1 MSKIVEVHAREVL
14 DSRGNPTVEA
24 DVLTDTGATGSA
36 CAPSGAST
44 GSREALELRD
54 GDKGRYLGKGVLK
67 AVANINDTIGPALI
81 GRDPADQRAL
91 DARLIELDG
100 TANKSNL
107 GANAMLAVSLA
118 AAKAAAQGSG
128 QPLFRHINTL
138 MGGVDMR
145 MPVPM
150 MNILNGGEHA
160 DNNVDIQEFMVQP
173 VSMGSFTEALRCG
186 AEVFHALKSVLS
198 SRGLSTAVGDEG
210 GFAPD
215 LASNAEALAMISE
228 AVDKAGYELGKDVT
242 LALDCAASEF
252 YSDDAY
258 RLTGEGVT
266 YSSTQFAGYLA
277 DLCDAYPIISIEDGM
292 DENDWEGWKQLTDR
306 IGDRIQLV
314 GDDLFVTNT
323 DILAD
328 GIDRGVANSIL
339 IKLNQIG
346 TLSET
351 LDAIIMAQDAG
362 YTAVISH
369 RSGETEDTTIADL
382 AVASG
387 AGQIKTGSLC
397 RSDRVAKYNRLL
409 RIEEALGGT
418 GRYRG
423 RAEFDTIGAS
433 AL

>member
-1 MSKIVEVHAREVL
+1 MSRIALINAREIL

-24 DVLTDTGATGSA
+24 EVFTEEGASGRA

-54 GDKGRYLGKGVLK
+54 GDEGRYLGKGVET
-67 AVANINDTIGPALI
+67 AVKNIAEQIAPALK
-81 GRDPADQRAL
+81 DMVVSDQRAI

-100 TANKSNL
+100 TANKSRL

-118 AAKAAAQGSG
+118 AAKAAATAGG

-138 MGGVDMR
+138 TGGVDMR

-150 MNILNGGEHA
+150 MNIVNGGEHA

-173 VSMGSFTEALRCG
+173 VAATSFREALRCG
-186 AEVFHALKSVLS
+186 AEVFHALKQVLRD
-198 SRGLSTAVGDEG
+198 RGLTTAVGDEG

-215 LASNAEALAMISE
+215 LNSNAEALAVISE
-228 AVDKAGYELGKDVT
+228 AVAAAGYRLDADVT
-242 LALDCAASEF
+242 LAVDCAASEF
-252 YSDDAY
+252 CRDGAY
-258 RLTGEGVT
+258 HLRGEGVS
-266 YSSTQFAGYLA
+266 YSSSEFVDYLA
-277 DLCDAYPIISIEDGM
+277 GLTERYPIVSIEDGM
-292 DENDWEGWKQLTDR
+292 DEDDWDGWKLLTER
-306 IGDRIQLV
+306 LGQRVQLV

-328 GIDRGVANSIL
+328 GIQRGVANSIL

-351 LDAIIMAQDAG
+351 LDAIAMAQDAG

-382 AVASG
+382 AVGTG

-397 RSDRVAKYNRLL
+397 RSDRVAKYNQLL
-409 RIEEALGGT
+409 RIEEALGDAAS
-418 GRYRG
+418 YRG
-423 RAEFDTIGAS
+423 RAELVVRS
-433 AL
+433 PEL